1 MTQSDTNAQLNEL
14 LILIGRNLLQY
25 LGESWPWVG
34 DDAVALGNAV
44 QKQVQDQQSQIPRIV
59 DLLAQRYYPI
69 DFGAFPTEYTSLH
82 YVSIDYLLDQLLAE
96 QAALVEEV
104 GRIASN
110 VSGDEEAVA
119 LAQDLQQA
127 ESRRLEELETLVRQR
142 RSSTTTTAG

>member
-14 LILIGRNLLQY
+14 LILIGRSLLQY

-34 DDAVALGNAV
+34 DDAVPLGQSI
-44 QKQVQDQQSQIPRIV
+44 QKQGQDQQAEISRIV
-59 DLLAQRYYPI
+59 DLLDRRYHPI
-69 DFGAFPTEYTSLH
+69 EFGAFPTEYTSLH
-82 YVSIDYLLDQLLAE
+82 YVSIDYLLDQLVAE

-119 LAQDLQQA
+119 LVQDLQQA

-142 RSSTTTTAG
+142 RSSTTTTAR